1 MHGYCA
7 NLAFNILNI
16 HKSFESFIVSRWPQD
31 CTWGLARCTRTSV
44 WCVAVYVCIYLC
56 MCTYACAYMQ
66 CVCGVYLSAY
76 MWYGY
81 VNLHCVYV
89 FGVHCGEM
97 RKEEWIDNTE
107 TGRKVER
114 TRRWRGGT
122 ASLGWTTVPLRGAT
136 QAWCV
141 RAMSFASLVTAQ
153 HMLWISFLTKSSRH
167 FLADCPSVLASTE
180 QKELLGGDSASWMDW
195 AKLVLTMSLK
205 L

>member
-1 MHGYCA
+1 
-7 NLAFNILNI
+7 
-16 HKSFESFIVSRWPQD
+16 
-31 CTWGLARCTRTSV
+31 
-44 WCVAVYVCIYLC
+44 
-56 MCTYACAYMQ
+56 MQ

-153 HMLWISFLTKSSRH
+153 HML
-167 FLADCPSVLASTE
+167 
-180 QKELLGGDSASWMDW
+180 
-195 AKLVLTMSLK
+195 
-205 L
+205 